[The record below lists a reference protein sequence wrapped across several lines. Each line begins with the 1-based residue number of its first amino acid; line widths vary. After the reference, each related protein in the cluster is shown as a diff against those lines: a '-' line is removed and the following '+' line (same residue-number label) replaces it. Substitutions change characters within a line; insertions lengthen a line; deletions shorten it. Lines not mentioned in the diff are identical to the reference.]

1 MRPCYGA
8 GVADQHHPAVDIGV
22 YEGVVD
28 RLDRHLFGR
37 DRGRLGEVQP
47 WGLWGVDPPVHP
59 AVSWVGAV
67 VKVGDHVDDAV
78 TALEADIVPGAGL
91 GSPVD
96 RGPMPKPGL

>member
-22 YEGVVD
+22 YEVVVD
-28 RLDRHLFGR
+28 RLDRHLFERALPDHGLIVGGESRGEQLVEVRVELTRHLTGR

-67 VKVGDHVDDAV
+67 VKV
-78 TALEADIVPGAGL
+78 
-91 GSPVD
+91 
-96 RGPMPKPGL
+96 